1 MRIVFSEI
9 EGILFWITVSV
20 YVVGL
25 MAVACLIYY
34 LIKYFLKGEEE

>member
-1 MRIVFSEI
+1 MLPIEI
-9 EGILFWITVSV
+9 EEIIFWVTVWI